1 MSAVRAGTAA
11 SLLAV
16 MLIAGPSAAPA
27 SAAVARAAAH
37 GWQSAAVTAPPG
49 AASNPEAQLGEIACT
64 SAADCVAAGYY
75 QNKAGASVPMIAT
88 ESDGRWARAIR
99 LELPA
104 SAAPRATGAAGD
116 VACWAPGSCLAF
128 GAYQD
133 SPTAAAV
140 EFSATEVKGS
150 WGRARTF
157 PLVLPANAGASPDVE
172 FGRLACP
179 GRGSCVAV
187 GSYHDSA
194 GNPLPFVINESN
206 GRWGTAQDIRLP
218 SGARGAV
225 GGQLG
230 GVSCDKVG
238 SCATVGSYFVPSTD
252 KDEGLEV
259 IESNGIWHRGTQVR
273 LPAAVKPSLYN
284 FLTGVSCWAASC
296 MAVGAY
302 ETANGNLHTMAV
314 SYSGGRWH
322 RAVSVRVAPRGA
334 ARRPLTQLGSVA
346 CTATGCTAVGQMFG
360 AGPGF
365 IPVAAS
371 ESGGRW
377 SRAVLV
383 PLPAGHTTG
392 EEFQG
397 FMNGVACSGSTCTAV
412 GFFLHARF
420 RVLAMAST
428 YR

>member
-1 MSAVRAGTAA
+1 MSAFRAGAAA

-16 MLIAGPSAAPA
+16 VLSAGASAAPA
-27 SAAVARAAAH
+27 SAAVAATASH
-37 GWQSAAVTAPPG
+37 GWHSTAVTSPPG
-49 AASNPEAQLGEIACT
+49 AASNPEAQLGEIACP
-64 SAADCVAAGYY
+64 SATNCVAGGFY
-75 QNKAGASVPMIAT
+75 QNKAGASLPMIAT

-194 GNPLPFVINESN
+194 GNPLPFVISESN
-206 GRWGTAQDIRLP
+206 GRWGSAQEVRLP

-252 KDEGLEV
+252 KDE
-259 IESNGIWHRGTQVR
+259 
-273 LPAAVKPSLYN
+273 
-284 FLTGVSCWAASC
+284 
-296 MAVGAY
+296 
-302 ETANGNLHTMAV
+302 
-314 SYSGGRWH
+314 
-322 RAVSVRVAPRGA
+322 
-334 ARRPLTQLGSVA
+334 
-346 CTATGCTAVGQMFG
+346 
-360 AGPGF
+360 
-365 IPVAAS
+365 
-371 ESGGRW
+371 
-377 SRAVLV
+377 
-383 PLPAGHTTG
+383 
-392 EEFQG
+392 
-397 FMNGVACSGSTCTAV
+397 
-412 GFFLHARF
+412 
-420 RVLAMAST
+420 
-428 YR
+428 